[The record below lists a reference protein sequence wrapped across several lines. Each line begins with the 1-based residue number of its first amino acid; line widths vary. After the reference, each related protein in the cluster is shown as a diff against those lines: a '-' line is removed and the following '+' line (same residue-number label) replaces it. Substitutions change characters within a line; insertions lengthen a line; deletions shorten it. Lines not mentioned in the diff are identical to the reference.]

1 MGVGPGQGDLM
12 SKAFVKETDE
22 EADLPDEP
30 PAIPP
35 GVKNYMTPE
44 GHRQMQDELRQL
56 LRVERP
62 KVVETV
68 AWAAG
73 NGDRSENGDYIYG
86 KRRLRE
92 IDKRLKF
99 LRESLESAQDIDP
112 ATVQSE
118 KVSFGETLT
127 IEDEDGAKKKYQIV
141 GEDEIDPGANRI
153 SWKSPMAKALLG

>member
-22 EADLPDEP
+22 ASDLPDEP

-44 GHRQMQDELRQL
+44 GHRRMQDELRQL

-73 NGDRSENGDYIYG
+73 NGDRAENGDYIYG
-86 KRRLRE
+86 KRRVRE
-92 IDKRLKF
+92 IDRGRRS
-99 LRESLESAQDIDP
+99 LRQKTEI
-112 ATVQSE
+112 
-118 KVSFGETLT
+118 
-127 IEDEDGAKKKYQIV
+127 GA
-141 GEDEIDPGANRI
+141 
-153 SWKSPMAKALLG
+153 